1 MNSVGARGADSGETR
16 LPTRIITCAW
26 GEKYLNELLSIV
38 VPSLLASGNLPFVA
52 SQVPTELVILTEEKY
67 FTRVS
72 GDPRIA
78 RIRKFCPIRLIGVDD
93 LVSNPH
99 VYGKS
104 LTYALHRGLAD
115 LGAEMVNIFLNSDFV
130 LAEGSLQ
137 NVLPRLIRGS
147 RIVAA
152 PSYCVVAEDV
162 KPIIETRIDLT
173 DGTLSIPFREMAR
186 LALDYRHNTVRANT
200 VNDRRFHTRYV
211 TQFYWEV
218 DEDTLVGHQMPVA
231 IIAMRP
237 ERYVREPNSYWD
249 QGLMKELCPESRVD
263 IIGDSDEFLMIELRE
278 REVAK
283 DTMLPGP
290 GEPSVLARDMLGMR
304 TLYQLDFAFR
314 PLTLHAEDLPPTL
327 EDARRPRLKAER
339 DFYSNQTV
347 ELQTHNQVLTETAT
361 QYALRVQE
369 LERELLAARTEIA
382 ANDYPRL
389 KAERDFYSNRMVE
402 LQTHNQVLTE
412 TATKF
417 ARRLQGHLEVKEGL
431 PALPSILFTSIPKS
445 GTVFTGQMLSR
456 GLGLEL
462 VRLTAG
468 SFPRYLFDLPRL
480 VQFSAGGMIA
490 TEHFD
495 ASPENLQLLEAFV
508 DRWVVHIRDPRSVL
522 LSWVHNLDRLHRER
536 HNAPHHLLYVCPT
549 PPKHYFGLSLSQKV
563 DWNIEHFLPNVLGW
577 TKTWV
582 ETHDAGHHNILLTTF
597 SDILSSED
605 EFLFRILDFYEISR
619 DRFSRPVVESNDD
632 LHFRVGREDE
642 WRDWFTP
649 MQLAQIRVMI
659 DGPLTE
665 RFGWPLA

>member
-1 MNSVGARGADSGETR
+1 MMTAVKKAIRGVAER
-16 LPTRIITCAW
+16 LGYA
-26 GEKYLNELLSIV
+26 
-38 VPSLLASGNLPFVA
+38 
-52 SQVPTELVILTEEKY
+52 ILK
-67 FTRVS
+67 
-72 GDPRIA
+72 
-78 RIRKFCPIRLIGVDD
+78 K
-93 LVSNPH
+93 
-99 VYGKS
+99 
-104 LTYALHRGLAD
+104 
-115 LGAEMVNIFLNSDFV
+115 SDFV
-130 LAEGSLQ
+130 RIQESERELLAAATQ
-137 NVLPRLIRGS
+137 NALRVQELERELL
-147 RIVAA
+147 AA
-152 PSYCVVAEDV
+152 A
-162 KPIIETRIDLT
+162 
-173 DGTLSIPFREMAR
+173 AQN
-186 LALDYRHNTVRANT
+186 ALRV
-200 VNDRRFHTRYV
+200 
-211 TQFYWEV
+211 QE
-218 DEDTLVGHQMPVA
+218 L
-231 IIAMRP
+231 
-237 ERYVREPNSYWD
+237 ER
-249 QGLMKELCPESRVD
+249 
-263 IIGDSDEFLMIELRE
+263 EFL
-278 REVAK
+278 A
-283 DTMLPGP
+283 
-290 GEPSVLARDMLGMR
+290 AAA
-304 TLYQLDFAFR
+304 Q
-314 PLTLHAEDLPPTL
+314 
-327 EDARRPRLKAER
+327 
-339 DFYSNQTV
+339 N
-347 ELQTHNQVLTETAT
+347 
-361 QYALRVQE
+361 ALRVQE

-389 KAERDFYSNRMVE
+389 KAERDFYSNQTVELQTHNRVLTETATQNALRVQELERELLAARTEIAANDYPRLKAERDFYSNQMVE
-402 LQTHNQVLTE
+402 LQTHNRVLTE

-480 VQFSAGGMIA
+480 AQFCAGGMIA

-563 DWNIEHFLPNVLGW
+563 DWNIEHFLPNVLSW
-577 TKTWV
+577 TKTWI
-582 ETHDAGHHNILLTTF
+582 ETHDAGHHKILLTTF
-597 SDILSSED
+597 SDIVSGED

-619 DRFSRPVVESNDD
+619 ERFSRPAIESNDD

-665 RFGWPLA
+665 RFGWPLE